1 MSDKQLVLVEWV
13 DSHSGRGWR
22 DLDELDDVAKPLF
35 CRSVGWLM
43 AETEQCKVIVPH
55 ISGEENLDIM
65 IQGCGD
71 MAIPTKSIIKVTPLD
86 ED

>member
-1 MSDKQLVLVEWV
+1 MI
-13 DSHSGRGWR
+13 
-22 DLDELDDVAKPLF
+22 
-35 CRSVGWLM
+35 

-71 MAIPTKSIIKVTPLD
+71 MAIPTKSIVKVTPLD